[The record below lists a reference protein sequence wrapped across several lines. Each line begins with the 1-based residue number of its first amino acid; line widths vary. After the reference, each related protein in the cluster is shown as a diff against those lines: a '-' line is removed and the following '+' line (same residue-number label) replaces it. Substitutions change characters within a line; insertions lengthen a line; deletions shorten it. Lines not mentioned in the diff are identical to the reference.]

1 MDSDSAY
8 MMAASKVLMLK
19 PEMLD
24 QTFDRLQK
32 LVSQLKS
39 LGEKLSQ
46 EYVNQKFLRSLSPE
60 WNTHVVVWRNKA
72 DLDTMSMDELYY
84 NLKDL
89 EQIYPEDLR
98 EMDLRWKMAMLIMR
112 ARRFL
117 KKIGRKLTINGNDTI
132 GFDKSNVEC
141 YNYHKREHFDKE
153 YKAPRSKD
161 TKHNE
166 STRRTVHVETL
177 ASTALVSCDGL
188 GGYDWSDQAEEGPNY
203 ALMAYTFT
211 SSDSKIVDNC
221 KKRYGYKSDNAV
233 PPPYIGNFMPPK
245 PYLSYIGLDEFVV
258 KPVVE
263 NKSSEK
269 ETKAVRKNPDAL
281 IIEEWVS
288 DDEVNTVRSKTV
300 NTARPK
306 EVVNV
311 VQGNLVNVVKASAC
325 WVWKQKTKVI
335 DHVPNTTGN
344 PQVDLQDK
352 GVIDS
357 GCSRY
362 MIENMSYLTD
372 YEEINEGYV
381 AFGDNLKGGKIT
393 GKCTIRTVKPL
404 KYSIVEK
411 GIVEENLHI
420 RFSKNTPNVV
430 GSGPDWLYDID
441 ALTRIMNYEPIV
453 SDSGKKVDKDPSKR
467 SDCKDQEQ
475 EDNVNNTNN
484 VNASSTNRVNTV
496 SENISNDLPFD
507 LNMPALEDINTF
519 NFLSDHEDDDEE
531 ADMNNMDTTIQM
543 SKVPFSMERLKKRYF
558 QPPGFKD
565 PDFSNK
571 VYNVKKHYIDY
582 IKLLEHDDIIFGLTK
597 KELCITFEKM
607 MHEKFQMSSMGELTF
622 FLGLQVKQKQDGI
635 FIDQDKYVTEILK
648 KYRFTEVK
656 NASTPMETVTPPNWA
671 AAEYGSGA

>member
-1 MDSDSAY
+1 
-8 MMAASKVLMLK
+8 
-19 PEMLD
+19 MLD

-32 LVSQLKS
+32 LVSQLES
-39 LGEKLSQ
+39 LGEKLLQ
-46 EYVNQKFLRSLSPE
+46 EDVKQKFLRSLSPE

-72 DLDTMSMDELYY
+72 DLDTMSMDDLYY

-89 EQIYPEDLR
+89 KQIHPDDLR

-132 GFDKSNVEC
+132 GFDKSNMEC
-141 YNYHKREHFDKE
+141 YNHHKREHFDRE
-153 YKAPRSKD
+153 YKAPRSQD

-166 STRRTVHVETL
+166 STRRTVHAETL
-177 ASTALVSCDGL
+177 ASTSLVSCDGL
-188 GGYDWSDQAEEGPNY
+188 GGYDWSDQAEKGPNY

-211 SSDSKIVDNC
+211 IQTQ
-221 KKRYGYKSDNAV
+221 RYKSDNAV

-258 KPVVE
+258 KPVVK
-263 NKSSEK
+263 NKSSEE

-288 DDEVNTVRSKTV
+288 DDEPQHVGF
-300 NTARPK
+300 
-306 EVVNV
+306 
-311 VQGNLVNVVKASAC
+311 GN
-325 WVWKQKTKVI
+325 KTKVI
-335 DHVPNTTGN
+335 DHVPNITGN

-357 GCSRY
+357 RCSRY
-362 MIENMSYLTD
+362 MIGNMSYLTD
-372 YEEINEGYV
+372 YEEINRGYV

-393 GKCTIRTVKPL
+393 GKSTIRT
-404 KYSIVEK
+404 
-411 GIVEENLHI
+411 
-420 RFSKNTPNVV
+420 

-441 ALTRIMNYEPIV
+441 ALTRTMNYEPIV
-453 SDSGKKVDKDPSKR
+453 SDSGKKVDKDPSKG

-475 EDNVNNTNN
+475 ENNVNNTNN

-496 SENISNDLPFD
+496 SKNISNDLPFD

-531 ADMNNMDTTIQM
+531 ADMNNMDTTIQEELLQFKLQEVWTLVDLPNGKRAIGTKWAFRNKKDKKRWM

-565 PDFSNK
+565 PDFPDK

-607 MHEKFQMSSMGELTF
+607 MHEKFQMSSMRELTF

-656 NASTPMETVTPPNWA
+656 NASTPMKTVTPPNWA
-671 AAEYGSGA
+671 AAEYGFGACYFIDQ